1 MQVLKD
7 DVRNSILLSAIDE
20 FYQFGYKD
28 ASLRRIAKE
37 AGVTPGNIYA
47 YFRSKESLFATAL
60 ADTVEEMNA
69 FVQHALRG
77 EQLHT
82 FDISALTENITKIFL
97 QNKKQFLILM
107 NGSKGTDYENIKEE
121 LCQLISERIG
131 NEYIPLLTGDNQ
143 QTDSLA
149 TEAFSTAIIEGMFH
163 IFNSYGDNTDKLK
176 TSLGFFISMIFS
188 EKILIDNEE
197 THE

>member
-20 FYQFGYKD
+20 FYRFGYKD

-47 YFRSKESLFATAL
+47 YFRSKESLFVTAL
-60 ADTVEEMNA
+60 ADTVKEMNA

-77 EQLHT
+77 EQLRT
-82 FDISALTENITKIFL
+82 FDISALTEDITKIFL

-131 NEYIPLLTGDNQ
+131 NEYIPLLTGDNR
-143 QTDSLA
+143 QTDTLA

-163 IFNSYGDNTDKLK
+163 IFNSYGDNTENLK
-176 TSLGFFISMIFS
+176 TSLGFFMSMIFQ
-188 EKILIDNEE
+188 K
-197 THE
+197 

>member
-1 MQVLKD
+1 
-7 DVRNSILLSAIDE
+7 
-20 FYQFGYKD
+20 
-28 ASLRRIAKE
+28 
-37 AGVTPGNIYA
+37 
-47 YFRSKESLFATAL
+47 
-60 ADTVEEMNA
+60 
-69 FVQHALRG
+69 
-77 EQLHT
+77 
-82 FDISALTENITKIFL
+82 
-97 QNKKQFLILM
+97 M

-121 LCQLISERIG
+121 LCQLVSERIG